1 MLNHTRMKLNKY
13 FWISISIMAF
23 TLQSAIV
30 QAQRVSIN
38 PTILNYNVSAGET
51 STQTITIINLSE
63 TKQAFELTLGDWLRD
78 SLGSHKYLAPGSTKN
93 SCANWV
99 KLDNNIVEVEAK
111 QTREVRIT
119 LNAPSDPLQFK
130 DMKWAML
137 FVQNVTEQA
146 GDKAAAGKVTA
157 KLTEVFRFGIHIYQ
171 TPPTVTNKEAKAIS
185 LKQDSLDKKVY
196 NFMIANTGGTQL
208 TCKARLELTNIDT
221 GKEIKLEDVEFP
233 VFPGAKRIVQLPLPA
248 DIPKG
253 KYSMLALLDYDTSMP
268 LEAVEQSIEIK

>member
-1 MLNHTRMKLNKY
+1 MFNHMRKTISNYFYIYISVVAFMLP
-13 FWISISIMAF
+13 
-23 TLQSAIV
+23 AIAH
-30 QAQRVSIN
+30 AQRVSIN

-63 TKQAFELTLGDWLRD
+63 QKQAFELSLGDWLRD
-78 SLGSHKYLAPGSTKN
+78 SLGSHKYLPVGSTKN

-111 QTREVRIT
+111 QTKEVRIT
-119 LNAPSDPLQFK
+119 LNAPADPAQFK
-130 DMKWAML
+130 EMKWAML

-171 TPPTVTNKEAKAIS
+171 TPPTVTNKEAKALS
-185 LKQDSLDKKVY
+185 LKQDSLDKKAY
-196 NFMIANTGGTQL
+196 NFAIMNTGGTQL
-208 TCKARLELTNIDT
+208 TCKARLELTNIET